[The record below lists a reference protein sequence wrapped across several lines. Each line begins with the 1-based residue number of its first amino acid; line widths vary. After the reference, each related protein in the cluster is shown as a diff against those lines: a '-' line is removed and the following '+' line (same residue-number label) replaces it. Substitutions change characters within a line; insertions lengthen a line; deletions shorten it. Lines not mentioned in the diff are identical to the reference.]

1 MNIAI
6 IPARGGSKRIPRKN
20 IRLFHGKPIIEYPIQ
35 AALESGCF
43 DHVIVSTDDHEI
55 ADIAAKAGALVP
67 FIRPADLSNDT
78 AGTLDVIKHGLS
90 HFISSGVTPEFA
102 CCIYP
107 ATPML
112 SAELLRQGL
121 IELRKAKADFCISV
135 TPYEHP
141 IQRALYL
148 HKGEDYCGLLPMYP
162 EFMAYRSQDLPET
175 FHDAGQFY
183 WGSVS
188 SFLSEKSFFS
198 GNTAPIIVDRS
209 LYIDIDHE
217 DDWRRAEH
225 VFQTHLGV
233 EIK

>member
-1 MNIAI
+1 MNVAI
-6 IPARGGSKRIPRKN
+6 IPARGGSKRIPHKN
-20 IRLFHGKPIIEYPIQ
+20 IRSFHGKPIIEYPIQ

-43 DHVIVSTDDHEI
+43 DHVIVSTDDPTI
-55 ADIAAKAGALVP
+55 ADISVKAGALVP
-67 FIRPADLSNDT
+67 FMRPAELSNDT
-78 AGTLDVIKHGLS
+78 ASTLDVIKHGLG
-90 HFISSGVTPEFA
+90 HFISIGVRPEFV

-112 SAELLRQGL
+112 SAELLRRGL
-121 IELRKAKADFCISV
+121 NELRKANADFCISV

-148 HKGEDYCGLLPMYP
+148 HKGGEHCGLLPMYP

-183 WGSVS
+183 WGKVDA
-188 SFLSEKSFFS
+188 FQEGRNFFS
-198 GNTAPIIVDRS
+198 GNSIPIVVDRS
-209 LYIDIDHE
+209 LHIDIDHE

-225 VFQTHLGV
+225 VFLMNSGA